1 MSLGELQISL
11 PNHILYDDI
20 ISVIALFINNS
31 QIEQEKYIKYLGIFP
46 WLKLTL
52 EKSQRCIDMI
62 SKIRNFVGLYIYLN
76 NYTIPSFI
84 HIWRTLYQFGVIHIN
99 LILIP

>member
-46 WLKLTL
+46 
-52 EKSQRCIDMI
+52 
-62 SKIRNFVGLYIYLN
+62 
-76 NYTIPSFI
+76 
-84 HIWRTLYQFGVIHIN
+84 
-99 LILIP
+99 